1 MPEGGWTKPLR
12 AGLWLLAALWLV
24 LALPTA
30 AWSQAHIVSHEWQL
44 DPAGQRTLSEAQSG
58 PWQPAPELLSLGY
71 TPQVLW
77 VRLTV
82 RATGS
87 DEPLVLR
94 IRPSY
99 LDHVRL
105 YQPDPGQ
112 AGQWRA
118 RDTGDTLP
126 FSTRDRA
133 SSALGFLWQPPGP
146 GEHTLYLR
154 VATTSTLMFHLEALD
169 PREAQFRESRGD
181 GFMVFYLSV
190 MLCMGLWALL
200 DYALLR
206 HSVNL
211 WFMAAQFN
219 SIVVALSVL
228 GYMARMLPD
237 HWSAIGHWTTGVTVC
252 LSTMLYMG
260 FYRSMLADNEPSPAS
275 RRAMAVAML
284 LFPLQLLAMATGHH
298 RLAVQSNAIMGLSAA
313 LPLLILMVATA
324 RKDGLLTRRAWW
336 VVCGIQTVLS
346 LATMLPL
353 LGWRNVSLFNMQ
365 APLFVGMS
373 SALLMMTVL
382 MLRSARTI
390 QAAREDR
397 LRFDL
402 MAQRLTLEQ
411 QQRADQRQF
420 LDMLGHELKTPLMTI
435 RLANHAL
442 LQLLPGAEPA
452 AVRRLERI
460 EASATAMGQVLER
473 VMQANRL
480 DDANL
485 PVTPSH
491 IDLAAL
497 LHDLRS
503 TMAEPE
509 RLHTLGDLSLRPYT
523 DPDQLRV
530 IVANLLDNA
539 CKYSPPGSPVTLDVR
554 PQADHWQL
562 SVRNQVGPAGAP
574 DPDRVFR
581 KYHRAEEVRGSA
593 GAGLGLW
600 LGHNLAQRL
609 GGSLSA
615 LTTDDHVEFSLCLP
629 LSTPP

>member
-1 MPEGGWTKPLR
+1 M
-12 AGLWLLAALWLV
+12 LLAIAWLT

-30 AWSQAHIVSHEWQL
+30 AWSQEHIVSHDWQL
-44 DPAGQRTLSEAQSG
+44 DATGQRTLSEAQSG

-82 RATGS
+82 RATRS
-87 DEPLVLR
+87 DDPLVLR

-99 LDHVRL
+99 LDQVRL
-105 YQPDPGQ
+105 YLPDPGR
-112 AGQWRA
+112 AGQWVT

-133 SSALGFLWQPPGP
+133 SSALGFLWHPPSP

-154 VATTSTLMFHLEALD
+154 VATTSTLMFHIEALD
-169 PREAQFRESRGD
+169 PREAQGRESRAD
-181 GFMVFYLSV
+181 GFMVVYLSV

-206 HSVNL
+206 HRVNL
-211 WFMAAQFN
+211 WFVAAQFN
-219 SIVVALSVL
+219 SIAVALSVL

-237 HWSAIGHWTTGVTVC
+237 HWSAIGHWSTGITVC
-252 LSTMLYMG
+252 LSTTLYMG
-260 FYRSMLADNEPSPAS
+260 FYRSMLADNAPSAAS
-275 RRAMAVAML
+275 RRAMALAML

-313 LPLLILMVATA
+313 LPLLILMVATS

-346 LATMLPL
+346 MATMLPL

-373 SALLMMTVL
+373 SALLMMAVL

-397 LRFDL
+397 LRLDL

-435 RLANHAL
+435 RLASHAL
-442 LQLLPGAEPA
+442 LQSIPDADL
-452 AVRRLERI
+452 AVGRRLGRI
-460 EASATAMGQVLER
+460 EVSASAMAQVLER
-473 VMQANRL
+473 VLEANRL
-480 DDANL
+480 GDTTLPLNL
-485 PVTPSH
+485 DTVSLQALLA
-491 IDLAAL
+491 DLQAAL
-497 LHDLRS
+497 P
-503 TMAEPE
+503 EPE
-509 RLHTLGDLSLRPYT
+509 RLQMVPGPDLHLHTDSDL
-523 DPDQLRV
+523 LRV
-530 IVANLLDNA
+530 IIANLLDNA
-539 CKYSPPGSPVTLDVR
+539 SKYSPPGSPVTLSVQSR
-554 PQADHWQL
+554 PQDWRL
-562 SVRNQVGPAGAP
+562 TVRNRLGPTGAP
-574 DPDRVFR
+574 DPEHVFR
-581 KYHRAEEVRGSA
+581 KYHRAEEARGFT

-600 LGHNLAQRL
+600 LGQGLAQRL
-609 GGSLSA
+609 GGSLSVQ
-615 LTTDDHVEFSLCLP
+615 TVDEHVEFSLCLP
-629 LSTPP
+629 LPTLP